1 MLIFYNEKKEMA
13 LVTDRY
19 VGVINAKPVIKGWI
33 IALQCCT
40 FILLYAVWILP
51 EIAVWRNIS
60 LGLGATLGLYV
71 SYCYRSQLFT
81 KSALPIWLIGLL
93 FIWATFHLLF
103 LSQNFT
109 LQWGE
114 YKSIWKRIFLSA
126 LFALGL
132 GLSIINNPEKSKR
145 WAWPLIYI
153 ALIMP
158 TIIYLVKWTLTFYGE
173 IILGQGPIPPF
184 LKVYSSSQLFYV
196 PKTDY
201 VVFCLPTL
209 AVALG
214 QMLDSIQGKRIR
226 WQAFF
231 LYAIS
236 IVGISFVF
244 YAQNIKNGFI
254 YEVLL
259 FSLFLLQLGKSSLKF
274 LTFGRL
280 VVISILILT
289 IGLLVYKHVQGN
301 ESWRTLVA
309 DAKIAVQLDEYQHW
323 KYNGEQGYPSNSSS
337 KTVSATNYERIAW
350 GIVGVKVLLENP
362 LGYGLIENSFGPL
375 VNLRWPESSPR
386 LSHSHSGWLDL
397 ALGIGLPGIILVISA
412 LILALKQSV
421 NYSPPWR
428 NLGIWILL
436 SSLFLWCTTE
446 VSNNGNIDPLIFWIV
461 MTTALG
467 LSFQNIRD
475 N

>member
-1 MLIFYNEKKEMA
+1 
-13 LVTDRY
+13 
-19 VGVINAKPVIKGWI
+19 
-33 IALQCCT
+33 
-40 FILLYAVWILP
+40 
-51 EIAVWRNIS
+51 
-60 LGLGATLGLYV
+60 
-71 SYCYRSQLFT
+71 
-81 KSALPIWLIGLL
+81 
-93 FIWATFHLLF
+93 
-103 LSQNFT
+103 
-109 LQWGE
+109 
-114 YKSIWKRIFLSA
+114 
-126 LFALGL
+126 
-132 GLSIINNPEKSKR
+132 
-145 WAWPLIYI
+145 
-153 ALIMP
+153 
-158 TIIYLVKWTLTFYGE
+158 
-173 IILGQGPIPPF
+173 
-184 LKVYSSSQLFYV
+184 
-196 PKTDY
+196 
-201 VVFCLPTL
+201 
-209 AVALG
+209 
-214 QMLDSIQGKRIR
+214 
-226 WQAFF
+226 
-231 LYAIS
+231 
-236 IVGISFVF
+236 
-244 YAQNIKNGFI
+244 
-254 YEVLL
+254 
-259 FSLFLLQLGKSSLKF
+259 
-274 LTFGRL
+274 
-280 VVISILILT
+280 
-289 IGLLVYKHVQGN
+289 VQGN